1 MKILSRSFLNK
12 RATKEL
18 IDKLKEAK
26 EAGYT
31 GASALIRKIQ
41 PRLVNDDRLR
51 LRSV

>member
-18 IDKLKEAK
+18 IDKLEKAEQSDH
-26 EAGYT
+26 T

-41 PRLVNDDRLR
+41 CRLVNDNRLR

>member
-1 MKILSRSFLNK
+1 MKILSSSFFT
-12 RATKEL
+12 REATKEL
-18 IDKLKEAK
+18 IDKLEEAK
-26 EAGYT
+26 ESGHT